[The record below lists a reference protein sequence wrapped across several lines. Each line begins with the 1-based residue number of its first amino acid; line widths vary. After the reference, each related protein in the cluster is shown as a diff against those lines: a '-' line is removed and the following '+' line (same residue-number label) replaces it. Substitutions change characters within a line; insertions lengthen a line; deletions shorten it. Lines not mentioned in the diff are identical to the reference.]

1 MFHIVC
7 NGQYKIIFTICIWS
21 KTLRQRN
28 RKHRKSKKGG
38 SLSSDSNKPGMQQLR
53 TRTRRSSSPK
63 PTRSPITP
71 YMRGRQI
78 MCEQLLRNGIKTR
91 ADWEQFLKCK
101 DVNLDA
107 IVAKF
112 PNGESWIAAIE
123 DRVRGRVER
132 ERMRM

>member
-1 MFHIVC
+1 MYMV
-7 NGQYKIIFTICIWS
+7 

-38 SLSSDSNKPGMQQLR
+38 SLSLENYNKPGMKQLR

-63 PTRSPITP
+63 PIRSPITP

-123 DRVRGRVER
+123 EMRSGRVER
-132 ERMRM
+132 QRMRM

>member
-1 MFHIVC
+1 MV
-7 NGQYKIIFTICIWS
+7 

-28 RKHRKSKKGG
+28 RKNRKSKKGG
-38 SLSSDSNKPGMQQLR
+38 SLSSDSKKPGKMKKFH

-63 PTRSPITP
+63 PIRNPKPIRSPITP

-112 PNGESWIAAIE
+112 PNGESWIAE
-123 DRVRGRVER
+123 LDDMNRGRVER